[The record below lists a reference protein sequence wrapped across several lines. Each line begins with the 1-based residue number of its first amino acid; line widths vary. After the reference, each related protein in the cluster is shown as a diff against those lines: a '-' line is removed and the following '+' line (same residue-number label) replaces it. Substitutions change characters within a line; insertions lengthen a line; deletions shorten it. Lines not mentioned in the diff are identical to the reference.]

1 MISPHSKRSSAF
13 QLQLG
18 FCPTHQITWSHLLQP
33 SSCMLAAFHFLEYSL
48 PPPGVLRERSQS
60 DIWSVGQSLSCVPIF
75 ATPRNAALQASL
87 SFTLSWSLLKLM
99 SIEQVMP
106 SIYFSLVTRFSSCP
120 QPFPASGSFPVSQLF
135 VSGGQR
141 IGTSASAS
149 VLPMNIQS
157 WFPLGLTDLISS
169 LSKGLSRVFSN
180 TTVQNHQLFNAQFF
194 GPTVTSI
201 HDYWKNHSLT
211 IQTFAHK
218 VMSLLF
224 NMLSRFVRASLV
236 AQLVK
241 NLPAMRET

>member
-1 MISPHSKRSSAF
+1 
-13 QLQLG
+13 
-18 FCPTHQITWSHLLQP
+18 
-33 SSCMLAAFHFLEYSL
+33 
-48 PPPGVLRERSQS
+48 
-60 DIWSVGQSLSCVPIF
+60 
-75 ATPRNAALQASL
+75 
-87 SFTLSWSLLKLM
+87 
-99 SIEQVMP
+99 MP
-106 SIYFSLVTRFSSCP
+106 SIYFSLVTRFTSWP
-120 QPFPASGSFPVSQLF
+120 QSFPASGSFPVSQLF

-169 LSKGLSRVFSN
+169 LSKGLSRVFSS
-180 TTVQNHQLFNAQFF
+180 TTIQSHQFFNAQLF
-194 GPTVTSI
+194 GPTVTSV